1 MKKGDDY
8 RKKQKLPIPEK
19 VGSDIESL
27 PMPEEKDFRDY
38 ILTFPI
44 PNMPPVYVY
53 LSTLYKYFFQ
63 LSTFR
68 G

>member
-1 MKKGDDY
+1 M
-8 RKKQKLPIPEK
+8 PILEK

-38 ILTFPI
+38 ILIFPI

-53 LSTLYKYFFQ
+53 LSTLYKYSFQ
-63 LSTFR
+63 LSTFTR
-68 G
+68 